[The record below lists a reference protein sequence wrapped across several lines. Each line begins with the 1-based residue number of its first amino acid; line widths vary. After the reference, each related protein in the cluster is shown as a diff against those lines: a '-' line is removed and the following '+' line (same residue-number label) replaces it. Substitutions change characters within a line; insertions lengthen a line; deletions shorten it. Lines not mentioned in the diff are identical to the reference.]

1 PPASNAVSRTAGA
14 IAAPAVVLPGCTVKA
29 SRVAAATV
37 MVKGALVAPASPVAP
52 AARVEPLPLWST
64 ARFEK
69 VATPPTAATVVVPD
83 KVPPTGLAP
92 IATVTAP
99 LKPGTV
105 FPRASRAVTCTAGVM
120 AAPAVVLLG
129 CVVKAS
135 WAADPGVTAKAALVV
150 PERLPAVAD
159 SV

>member
-1 PPASNAVSRTAGA
+1 
-14 IAAPAVVLPGCTVKA
+14 
-29 SRVAAATV
+29 
-37 MVKGALVAPASPVAP
+37 M
-52 AARVEPLPLWST
+52 
-64 ARFEK
+64 RFEK
-69 VATPPTAATVVVPD
+69 VATPPTAATVVAPD
-83 KVPPTGLAP
+83 KVPPAGFSP

-135 WAADPGVTAKAALVV
+135 RAADPGVTAKAALVV

>member
-1 PPASNAVSRTAGA
+1 MLSV
-14 IAAPAVVLPGCTVKA
+14 
-29 SRVAAATV
+29 
-37 MVKGALVAPASPVAP
+37 
-52 AARVEPLPLWST
+52 
-64 ARFEK
+64 EK
-69 VATPPTAATVVVPD
+69 VATPATAAAVAVPERA
-83 KVPPTGLAP
+83 PPAGFVP

-99 LKPGTV
+99 LKPGTG

>member
-1 PPASNAVSRTAGA
+1 
-14 IAAPAVVLPGCTVKA
+14 
-29 SRVAAATV
+29 
-37 MVKGALVAPASPVAP
+37 M
-52 AARVEPLPLWST
+52 
-64 ARFEK
+64 
-69 VATPPTAATVVVPD
+69 ATPPTAATVVVPD

>member
-1 PPASNAVSRTAGA
+1 
-14 IAAPAVVLPGCTVKA
+14 
-29 SRVAAATV
+29 
-37 MVKGALVAPASPVAP
+37 MVG
-52 AARVEPLPLWST
+52 VE
-64 ARFEK
+64 E
-69 VATPPTAATVVVPD
+69 VATPATAATVAVPERA
-83 KVPPTGLAP
+83 PPAGFAP

-99 LKPGTV
+99 VKPGTV

-120 AAPAVVLLG
+120 AAPAGVLFG

-135 WAADPGVTAKAALVV
+135 WATAAGVMAKAALVV